1 MRELKFRVWY
11 DKSQCWIYFNLNK
24 GFTDFGLKLY
34 RELIVNGAKFY
45 QFTGLKDMNGKEIYD
60 KDIIK
65 CFPSGIYGVVEWI
78 EQLGTFTL
86 QTIGNEYDTTVYGTQ
101 IEGKNITREVVGN
114 VYENPEYL

>member
-45 QFTGLKDMNGKEIYD
+45 QFTGLKDKNGKDIYFD
-60 KDIIK
+60 DLVQA
-65 CFPSGIYGVVEWI
+65 PSGFCLKVSWIDLEMRIALLDSNNFVYNFNVALYEVVEANDI
-78 EQLGTFTL
+78 PKDKIL
-86 QTIGNEYDTTVYGTQ
+86 
-101 IEGKNITREVVGN
+101 
-114 VYENPEYL
+114 

>member
-1 MRELKFRVWY
+1 MKELRFRAWY
-11 DKSQCWIYFNLNK
+11 GKNFVYFSLGETNRYPSNVM
-24 GFTDFGLKLY
+24 DFP
-34 RELIVNGAKFY
+34 VNQY
-45 QFTGLKDMNGKEIYD
+45 TGLKDMNGKEIYH

-65 CFPSGIYGVVEWI
+65 CLPSGIYGVVEWI
-78 EQLGTFTL
+78 EELGTFTL